1 MSFAKVY
8 PDIALTTKEMD
19 SVAGSLADQKGII
32 SYKEFFRNITV
43 ADGAFGKLVDLER
56 RVIIAVVPYIFSC
69 DSSSSSSSS
78 SSSNMMVVMD
88 GWMGEWMGVQQ
99 QLLIISNFCLQ
110 YEKRILL
117 CRYHIDINL

>member
-56 RVIIAVVPYIFSC
+56 RTEELR
-69 DSSSSSSSS
+69 DKLD
-78 SSSNMMVVMD
+78 MVVFK
-88 GWMGEWMGVQQ
+88 
-99 QLLIISNFCLQ
+99 I
-110 YEKRILL
+110 
-117 CRYHIDINL
+117 